1 MKLNIF
7 YMTTIMMCVVL
18 TACEA
23 KVAYM
28 TPQFKGQVIDRK
40 TDQPINSVK
49 VFLTSQNF
57 SNTDAFG
64 NFLIPPVVYK
74 YWLVGP
80 SHDSIKNYY
89 GASLIF
95 DHEAYVSKLY
105 TIGDI
110 PSTTKK
116 QENEDYLQNKKFIDM
131 GKVYLTPADPSILEI
146 QEEIISNTLDYCQP
160 NQPQKE
166 VECIPVPKAL
176 THTQVSSIQTSK

>member
-1 MKLNIF
+1 
-7 YMTTIMMCVVL
+7 MTTIMMCVVL

-40 TDQPINSVK
+40 TDQPINGVK

-64 NFLIPPVVYK
+64 NFLIPPVEYK

-160 NQPQKE
+160 NRPQKE
-166 VECIPVPKAL
+166 VECIPVPKAM